1 MPRPDLGHA
10 HPRHR
15 SERRHGLESGEMR
28 RRHIPPLAFA
38 AVLIGSLAA
47 ISPIPDGRTSI
58 ARAAGATDAAAA
70 IGAATTITTAPAAKP
85 FRIDLAD
92 GNDFV
97 AQTNFVQCVGASMQ
111 MMLNIMGRSDD
122 HSAPTQLKLQRLA
135 RGLSGPTRA
144 GFQRQ
149 GASVR
154 GWMSGLNQLAAGP
167 YRLAGADTLADAM
180 RTAAIAI
187 RLTGK
192 PVGLLVWHGRHAWVM
207 SGFKATA
214 DPLFDPTFKVTA
226 AYILDPLYP
235 NRSATWGPSPKP
247 GQAVSV
253 TTVGRQ
259 FVPRGQG
266 MWPGAIGI
274 NPAWSLVGFSGK
286 YVLVLP
292 YRIESVARLWHVAS

>member
-1 MPRPDLGHA
+1 MRPIFVRTA
-10 HPRHR
+10 SRAMI
-15 SERRHGLESGEMR
+15 GLVVAVQLT
-28 RRHIPPLAFA
+28 LAGA
-38 AVLIGSLAA
+38 AGPGGTAQPVLAA
-47 ISPIPDGRTSI
+47 IRGYSV
-58 ARAAGATDAAAA
+58 
-70 IGAATTITTAPAAKP
+70 
-85 FRIDLAD
+85 DLASSR
-92 GNDFV
+92 DFV
-97 AQTNFVQCVGASMQ
+97 AQTNLVQCVGASMQ
-111 MMLNIMGRSDD
+111 MMLNVIGSSNDRS
-122 HSAPTQLKLQRLA
+122 ARTQLRLQKLA

-154 GWMSGLNQLAAGP
+154 GWMSGLNQLDAGP

-180 RTAAIAI
+180 RIAAVSI

-214 DPLFDPTFKVTA
+214 DPLFDPAFKVTA

-247 GQAVSV
+247 RQAVSV
-253 TTVGRQ
+253 ATVGRQ

-266 MWPGAIGI
+266 MWPGAVGV
-274 NPAWSLVGFSGK
+274 NPAWSLAGFSGK

-292 YRIESVARLWHVAS
+292 YRTEPVARLFHVAS

>member
-1 MPRPDLGHA
+1 MRTNLA
-10 HPRHR
+10 RTVSR
-15 SERRHGLESGEMR
+15 ATIGLV
-28 RRHIPPLAFA
+28 I
-38 AVLIGSLAA
+38 AVQLTL
-47 ISPIPDGRTSI
+47 
-58 ARAAGATDAAAA
+58 AGAAAP
-70 IGAATTITTAPAAKP
+70 GGTAPPVLASI
-85 FRIDLAD
+85 RGYSVDLASSR
-92 GNDFV
+92 DFV
-97 AQTNFVQCVGASMQ
+97 AQKNLVQCVGASMQ
-111 MMLNIMGRSDD
+111 MMLNIIGRSDD
-122 HSAPTQLKLQRLA
+122 RSAPTQLRLQKLA
-135 RGLSGPTRA
+135 RGLSGPTRT

-154 GWMSGLNQLAAGP
+154 GWMSGLNQLDAGP
-167 YRLAGADTLADAM
+167 YRLAGADTLAEAM
-180 RTAAIAI
+180 RTAALAI
-187 RLTGK
+187 RVTGK

-247 GQAVSV
+247 RQAVSV
-253 TTVGRQ
+253 ATVGRQ

-274 NPAWSLVGFSGK
+274 NPAWSLAAFSGK

-292 YRIESVARLWHVAS
+292 YRIESVARLFHVAS